1 MPAKRIGIY
10 GGAFDPP
17 HLAHVGLAAA
27 AVAQLQLDL
36 LYVIPTGQ
44 PWMKQRRLS
53 SSRHRMVMAQLAF
66 ASLPQVQ
73 VDDCEVQRGGTT
85 YTIDTLSELQE
96 RHAARHEQ
104 EVEWFLLM
112 GQDLLL
118 TLPQWQRAEDL
129 LGQVTVAV
137 LARPDEQRQGGR
149 LEQDLQRLR
158 QQLPALRTDVLQLP
172 SSDFSS
178 TRIRAGVQ
186 QHQHESPEQL
196 EAWLQTLVPPAVA
209 QYIAHHKLYLSPD
222 TLMATERSAVKKTPP
237 KPPVREA
244 TPETDLPV
252 RDEDFTEDS
261 PAAAKMIQKLQRAIV
276 DGLEDV
282 KAQNIL
288 VYNTAHLSPL
298 FERVIIASGT
308 SNRQTKALAASVRDA
323 VREAGFPKPR
333 SEGEEN
339 GEWIIVDC
347 GSAVVHVMQPAIRQ
361 YYMLE
366 DIWGEKPVRMRLGKP
381 AASRRQPA
389 AAKPATAAKPAAAR
403 KPRATTAK
411 PAADAATTEAKPA
424 TTPRRRTASAAPE
437 VKLIVGKTV
446 GSKPVGKA

>member
-244 TPETDLPV
+244 PPETDLPV

-366 DIWGEKPVRMRLGKP
+366 DIWGEKPVRMRLGKSAPKP
-381 AASRRQPA
+381 ATRRKPA
-389 AAKPATAAKPAAAR
+389 AAKPAAPRTRAA
-403 KPRATTAK
+403 AK
-411 PAADAATTEAKPA
+411 PAADAADSAEAKPA
-424 TTPRRRTASAAPE
+424 TRRKTSAAAAPE
-437 VKLIVGKTV
+437 VRLIVGKTV
-446 GSKPVGKA
+446 GSKPVNKA

>member
-1 MPAKRIGIY
+1 MPIKRIGIY

-36 LYVIPTGQ
+36 LYVVPTGQ

-53 SSRHRMVMAQLAF
+53 ASRHRMVMAQLAF

-73 VDDCEVQRGGTT
+73 VDDCEVQRGTIT
-85 YTIDTLSELQE
+85 YTIDTLQELQE

-129 LGQVTVAV
+129 LRQVTVAV
-137 LARPDEQRQGGR
+137 LCRPDGQQGGGQ
-149 LEQDLQRLR
+149 LELDLQQLR
-158 QQLPALRTDVLQLP
+158 QQLPALRTEVLQLP
-172 SSDFSS
+172 PSDFSS
-178 TRIRAGVQ
+178 TRIRAGVLERE
-186 QHQHESPEQL
+186 HESPEQL
-196 EAWLQTLVPPAVA
+196 EDWLQTLVPPAVA

-244 TPETDLPV
+244 NPETDLPV
-252 RDEDFTEDS
+252 GDDGIAEDS

-282 KAQNIL
+282 KAQNIV

-308 SNRQTKALAASVRDA
+308 SNRQTKALASSVRDA

>member
-244 TPETDLPV
+244 PPETDLPV

>member
-244 TPETDLPV
+244 PPETDLPV

-308 SNRQTKALAASVRDA
+308 SNRQTKALASSVRDA